1 MCKLAAVG
9 QMIHKYDEI
18 ICSIHQG
25 GHPASHH
32 DPSVGGPWWGS
43 FAKTTGGADSLLIV
57 IVLRCYLC
65 YIQHLN
71 GTQRGEEISA
81 SWSDIKGRRKSQ
93 VGKTV

>member
-32 DPSVGGPWWGS
+32 DPPVGGPWWGS
-43 FAKTTGGADSLLIV
+43 FAKTTGTTIIHSETFSNNSVNDCLYA
-57 IVLRCYLC
+57 LRYSVRLFTHPA
-65 YIQHLN
+65 QH
-71 GTQRGEEISA
+71 Q
-81 SWSDIKGRRKSQ
+81 
-93 VGKTV
+93 